1 MQAWIA
7 AELRGRIFVWVAS
20 ESHVLAAKQTGKK
33 KKKLARTKTAADSRS
48 VWESEY
54 SFEWQFKNSYLN
66 CGANEMSACAVLH
79 RRHVNYGIKS
89 FVNNPY
95 H

>member
-33 KKKLARTKTAADSRS
+33 KKKVGEDK
-48 VWESEY
+48 
-54 SFEWQFKNSYLN
+54 N
-66 CGANEMSACAVLH
+66 CGRLEERLGVRIL
-79 RRHVNYGIKS
+79 I
-89 FVNNPY
+89 
-95 H
+95 